1 MEQTQE
7 QPIYWDNHRT
17 KLNLT
22 LLFALVVAF
31 IGVLG
36 EPALFVIGIG
46 VAIYSWLTNPK
57 QYLIYRDSLVIIYG
71 RPRVKAYP
79 FENMAHLELL
89 ALPIGDRLR
98 VRMANGARIML
109 LPKDSDTFN
118 VKLDEA
124 LEAFHGG
131 PMGSDSNTGYGQNGG
146 SNGQM
151 NSATIIDVE
160 PNAVT
165 PEPEISEPE
174 NIEETPPD
182 KRTGGSSTEN
192 DDVPY

>member
-7 QPIYWDNHRT
+7 EPIHWDNHRT
-17 KLNLT
+17 KINLT
-22 LLFALVVAF
+22 FIFALVVAF
-31 IGVLG
+31 IGALG
-36 EPALFVIGIG
+36 QPALFVIGIG

-71 RPRVKAYP
+71 RPRIKTYP
-79 FENMAHLELL
+79 FESMAHLELL
-89 ALPIGDRLR
+89 TLPIGDRLR

-118 VKLDEA
+118 VKLDAA

-131 PMGSDSNTGYGQNGG
+131 PMGSGSESSYGHNGG
-146 SNGQM
+146 SNSQM
-151 NSATIIDVE
+151 TAGTIIDVE
-160 PNAVT
+160 PN
-165 PEPEISEPE
+165 PEAELEID
-174 NIEETPPD
+174 EETSPD
-182 KRTGGSSTEN
+182 KQSGGTSPKN

>member
-1 MEQTQE
+1 MQQIQE
-7 QPIYWDNHRT
+7 EPIHWDNHRT

-22 LLFALVVAF
+22 FIFALVVAV
-31 IGVLG
+31 IGILG
-36 EPALFVIGIG
+36 QPALFVIGIG

-57 QYLIYRDSLVIIYG
+57 QYLIYDDSLVIIYG
-71 RPRVKAYP
+71 RPRVKSYP

-89 ALPIGDRLR
+89 TLPIGDRLR

-118 VKLDEA
+118 VKLDAA

-131 PMGSDSNTGYGQNGG
+131 QAGSDHNQNGG
-146 SNGQM
+146 YNTGA
-151 NSATIIDVE
+151 NTPTIIDVE
-160 PNAVT
+160 PNPES
-165 PEPEISEPE
+165 PEPELEIV
-174 NIEETPPD
+174 EETPPD
-182 KRTGGSSTEN
+182 ERLGESSTEN

>member
-1 MEQTQE
+1 MQQTQE
-7 QPIYWDNHRT
+7 QPIHWDSHRT

-22 LLFALVVAF
+22 FVFALVVAV
-31 IGVLG
+31 IGILG
-36 EPALFVIGIG
+36 QPALFVIGIG

-57 QYLIYRDSLVIIYG
+57 QYLIYHDSLVIIYG
-71 RPRVKAYP
+71 RPRVKSYP

-89 ALPIGDRLR
+89 TLPIGDRLR
-98 VRMANGARIML
+98 VRMANGTRIML

-131 PMGSDSNTGYGQNGG
+131 QAGSDYGQNGSYTSQ
-146 SNGQM
+146 SNG
-151 NSATIIDVE
+151 ATIIDVE
-160 PNAVT
+160 PN
-165 PEPEISEPE
+165 PEISEPE
-174 NIEETPPD
+174 VLEATEIIEETPPER
-182 KRTGGSSTEN
+182 RTGESSTEN